1 MRDSSSGCP
10 VLLVENVTNKAAP
23 VMDIVDD
30 FELEA
35 FLPYALNRAAE
46 AAGRGFQAVYKA
58 RFGMLR
64 TEWRVLAHLGRYGE
78 MTARDICI
86 RADLHKTKVSRA
98 VKALETRRFLS
109 RRTVEADRRREV
121 LALTPAGA
129 AAYRLLAAE
138 ARTYDA
144 ALAARLPP
152 EDLAALHRV
161 LRALSALDQPAG
173 ARNVPPRLDA
183 SPAAS

>member
-1 MRDSSSGCP
+1 
-10 VLLVENVTNKAAP
+10 
-23 VMDIVDD
+23 MDTVDD

-35 FLPYALNRAAE
+35 FLPSALNRAAE

-58 RFGMLR
+58 RYGMLR

-78 MTARDICI
+78 MTARDICS

-109 RRTVEADRRREV
+109 RRTVEADRRQEV

-138 ARTYDA
+138 ARAYDA
-144 ALAARLPP
+144 ALAARLQP

-161 LRALSALDQPAG
+161 LHALSALDQPAG
-173 ARNVPPRLDA
+173 ARDVPPRSDA
-183 SPAAS
+183 SPAASWVPQ